1 MAGVNVQA
9 QRLPGIGWRY
19 SLPADQDR
27 ELAIVVENSGPRHLA
42 LIDPSTDESL
52 TTMQLS
58 EAEASAVAALLTGAR
73 LDIQYQD
80 NEVLDGVDRR
90 VGARRFER

>member
-1 MAGVNVQA
+1 MAGVRVQA

-19 SLPADQDR
+19 SLPADQGR
-27 ELAIVVENSGPRHLA
+27 ELAIVVENRGPRHLA
-42 LIDPSTDESL
+42 LVDPSTDESL
-52 TTMQLS
+52 TTMRLS

-80 NEVLDGVDRR
+80 NEVLDVLGSWAGTRLL
-90 VGARRFER
+90 ER